1 MIYIN
6 ANISSRGLIALANL
20 GGGLCNALLQIDGE
34 EIGVLLITDDEEDTI
49 LKITIIGF
57 GAILLQETIYDLQL
71 QLPPELKS
79 ALDLH
84 C

>member
-6 ANISSRGLIALANL
+6 ANISPRGLVALANL
-20 GGGLCNALLQIDGE
+20 GGGLLNALLQIDGE
-34 EIGVLLITDDEEDTI
+34 EVGVILITDEDDTI

-71 QLPPELKS
+71 RLPPELKS